1 MILAGFKRGFM
12 KKVILIMMLLILL
25 PVAIVFAATVATED
39 SYVSATSGQTG
50 TNFDGNNIQ
59 VASSSVGSCVPS
71 RTTYMKFNLSAV
83 NGEVSN
89 NTTSSNLTITANFV
103 QSGSNGSLSLYRVTD
118 DTWDETTITNANAP
132 ALGAEIMTAAVP
144 SGTGSVVFSSA
155 ALNTYLNEQSA
166 FVGGGDAT
174 AGDNTASFAL
184 RITGCT
190 NLANVVQ
197 FNAQEIA
204 NGPTLNLFNPT
215 AVHIA
220 NISTGDG
227 NGVSP
232 FIWLAIALPLFVV
245 VAVLVMRRRGQI
257 A

>member
-1 MILAGFKRGFM
+1 M
-12 KKVILIMMLLILL
+12 KKLIVILFLLLLL
-25 PVAIVFAATVATED
+25 PVAVVFAATVASAD
-39 SYVSATSGQTG
+39 SYVSTFTGQTG
-50 TNFDGNNIQ
+50 TNFNGNNLQ
-59 VASSSVGSCVPS
+59 VAASNVSTCNASN
-71 RTTYMKFNLSAV
+71 TTYMKFDLSAV

-89 NTTSSNLTITANFV
+89 DTTNSNLTLTVNFV
-103 QSGSNGSLSLYRVTD
+103 QSGSTGTLTLYRLPEVVPPAD
-118 DTWDETTITNANAP
+118 EDAWIETTITNDNAP
-132 ALGAEIMTAAVP
+132 APGAEVATVAVP
-144 SGTGSVVFSSA
+144 TGVGTVTFIDPR
-155 ALNTYLNEQSA
+155 LNAYLNEQSA
-166 FVGGGDAT
+166 YVGGGDT
-174 AGDNTASFAL
+174 NAGDNVASFVL
-184 RITGCT
+184 RITGCSG
-190 NLANVVQ
+190 NLNAVR
-197 FNAQEIA
+197 FNAREVT

>member
-1 MILAGFKRGFM
+1 M
-12 KKVILIMMLLILL
+12 KKVVLIVMLLTLL
-25 PVAIVFAATVATED
+25 PVAIVFAATEAIQD
-39 SYVSATSGQTG
+39 SYVSTTSGQTG
-50 TNFDGNNIQ
+50 TNFDGDNIQ
-59 VASSSVGSCVPS
+59 VASSNVASCVAS
-71 RTTYMKFNLSAV
+71 NTTYMKFDLSAV

-89 NTTSSNLTITANFV
+89 NTTSSNLTLTANFV
-103 QSGSNGSLSLYRVTD
+103 QSGSNGVLSLYRITD
-118 DTWDETTITNANAP
+118 DTWTETTITNANAP
-132 ALGAEIMTAAVP
+132 ALGTEIMTVSVP
-144 SGTGSVVFSSA
+144 SGVGSVVFSSA

-190 NLANVVQ
+190 GLVNIVR
-197 FNAQEIA
+197 FNAQELA
-204 NGPTLNLFNPT
+204 NGPTLNLFSPT

-220 NISTGDG
+220 NITTSDG

-232 FIWLAIALPLFVV
+232 FIWLAIALPLLVV
-245 VAVLVMRRRGQI
+245 VAVFVMRRRGQI